1 MTSKNGMTTELI
13 LALLPSIGTALT
25 VWIHLNMEVAKL
37 RVRVNT
43 LEGDSRELKR
53 LLKEVHDM
61 VMDIKIQIA
70 KSGHA

>member
-1 MTSKNGMTTELI
+1 LTSKNGMTTELI

-37 RVRVNT
+37 RVRVST

>member
-1 MTSKNGMTTELI
+1 MTTELI
-13 LALLPSIGTALT
+13 IALLPSIGTALT
-25 VWIHLNMEVAKL
+25 VWIHLNLEVAKL
-37 RVRVNT
+37 RVRVDT

-70 KSGHA
+70 KSGGA

>member
-1 MTSKNGMTTELI
+1 MTTELI

-37 RVRVNT
+37 RVRVST